1 MSRGYFVWC
10 PAHSQ
15 EKYMRINFHTSAS
28 IPVLLLLCGTFGAC
42 SGGGGIGSD
51 GRVASSG
58 SAPST
63 TQRSQSSGVVQ
74 GRSNRELKSVA
85 VEILLGLSTD
95 VNPEI
100 RANALEALQ
109 GHTESLESVAAL
121 GLTDRNEGVRSVAA
135 MVAGKQKLKALTP
148 MLEVMTSE
156 SSPFVRASSLFA
168 ISKLKGSRDVVD
180 VTPLSVMLLE
190 SEDIRVSSH
199 AAFVLG
205 ELGNNSAVPLL
216 KQAGQRAWG
225 QTAPIQRQLF
235 RLQIAEA
242 LIKLGQMESMDSVRS
257 ALYPS
262 RPEELEATALAVQ
275 IIGEVKDRGAIDQ
288 LIYLVDED
296 TSRPM
301 PAEVRLGVA
310 GALGKL
316 GLREGGFIA
325 DEYAQNESS
334 VIRAQAAVVYGR
346 TGRLEHLPKL
356 EAMLLDE
363 SAQVR
368 AGSAGAILEILGSR

>member
-1 MSRGYFVWC
+1 
-10 PAHSQ
+10 
-15 EKYMRINFHTSAS
+15 MRIHLQSPVA
-28 IPVLLLLCGTFGAC
+28 IPVLLTLCGALGAC
-42 SGGGGIGSD
+42 SGSG
-51 GRVASSG
+51 GRVTDSRTVS
-58 SAPST
+58 SAPAAVAN
-63 TQRSQSSGVVQ
+63 QRSQSNGAIQ
-74 GRSNRELKSVA
+74 ARSNRELKEVA
-85 VEILLGLSTD
+85 VEMLLELSTD
-95 VNPEI
+95 VSPEI

-121 GLTDRNEGVRSVAA
+121 GLSDRNEGVRSVAA
-135 MVAGKQKLKALTP
+135 MVAGKQNLKALRP
-148 MLEVMTSE
+148 MLEVMTTE
-156 SSPFVRASSLFA
+156 SSPFVRASALFA
-168 ISKLKGSRDVVD
+168 TSKISRSRSDVD
-180 VTPLSVMLLE
+180 ISPLSAMLLD
-190 SEDIRVSSH
+190 SDDIRVSSH

-205 ELGNNSAVPLL
+205 ELGNESAVPLL
-216 KQAGQRAWG
+216 KQAGSRTWG

-242 LIKLGQMESMDSVRS
+242 LIKLGQTESMDSVRS

-275 IIGEVKDRGAIDQ
+275 IIGEVRDRGAIDQ

-325 DEYAQNESS
+325 DEYAQNSS
-334 VIRAQAAVVYGR
+334 PVIRAQAAVVYGR
-346 TGRLEHLPKL
+346 TGRREHLPKL
-356 EAMLLDE
+356 EMMLLDE

-368 AGSAGAILEILGSR
+368 AGSAGAILEILGTR